1 MVWTHEVTDKENVN
15 KSNVNII
22 NSNKNEKYYKYAH
35 NFKHCCT
42 ENQSCSINEQEI
54 VCETNDAVSK
64 ENDIDNCNDN
74 ASSSMYVENVTSVP
88 TANLNRQYIND
99 EKPYTSEQCCE
110 NNFTEVNH
118 KINAENVHLIQAE
131 IHNEKAGPTDI
142 NSISSFNQ
150 DSGNISSDDSNI
162 NDAENVIIVNE
173 VLNGDTNCDVKD
185 CKNELD
191 FKYNFNCKGH
201 AKQKVS
207 MLVHRHTL

>member
-1 MVWTHEVTDKENVN
+1 MVMVWTHEVTDKENVN

-22 NSNKNEKYYKYAH
+22 NSNKNENYYKYAH

-54 VCETNDAVSK
+54 VCETNDAVNK
-64 ENDIDNCNDN
+64 ENDIDNSNGN

-88 TANLNRQYIND
+88 TANFNSQYTNNA
-99 EKPYTSEQCCE
+99 KPYTGES
-110 NNFTEVNH
+110 NFTEVNH

-131 IHNEKAGPTDI
+131 IHNEKAGPTDT
-142 NSISSFNQ
+142 NSTCSFNQ
-150 DSGNISSDDSNI
+150 DSGNISSDDNI
-162 NDAENVIIVNE
+162 NDTENVIIVNE
-173 VLNGDTNCDVKD
+173 VLNGNTNCDVKD

-201 AKQKVS
+201 AKHKVS